1 MLGLGHRTVRL
12 GVVGCG
18 YVFDHYM
25 ATAAAH
31 PALEI
36 AWLWDTD
43 PARLARVSAF
53 YGLRA
58 ARGLDELLSDPSVE
72 LVLNLTP
79 IPAHGEVT
87 RAALASGKHVYC
99 EKPLVTDMDEAHAL
113 FDAAGAAGRILMAAP
128 CNLFSDSV
136 QTLWRA
142 IRDGAVG
149 RPLLAYAEFDDNP
162 VYLMRPEGWRSRS
175 GAPWPWKHEYEAGCT
190 WEHVGY
196 HLVWLLAL
204 FGPVRRVTAFSKVT
218 VPHKS
223 AVPLDPPDTP
233 DFSVAVLDFESGPV
247 ARITCSIAAPQDHR
261 MRVIGDEGEIAADT
275 YRHYRS
281 PVRLERFT
289 DLSLNARKSLSVRRH
304 PMLGRLFGVG
314 GRPLRLVEFPWS
326 DAIRRGSQRRRLA
339 PHKALIAAVK
349 RREVGAQDKML
360 GVALAARAIAEGA
373 PAPLPPDFLLHA
385 TELTLGIQAA
395 GPDGDSFAP
404 RTRFS
409 PLEPLEGAVRGL
421 PDWRRSH
428 GPGLLDRWSRGAI
441 DRLHRH

>member
-1 MLGLGHRTVRL
+1 MNAPPIKV

-31 PALEI
+31 PGLDLAG
-36 AWLWDTD
+36 LWDID
-43 PARLARVSAF
+43 AGRLARVSAF
-53 YGLRA
+53 YEIPA
-58 ARGLDELLSDPSVE
+58 AQDLDALLSDPE
-72 LVLNLTP
+72 IGLILNLTS
-79 IPAHGEVT
+79 IEAHGEIT
-87 RAALASGKHVYC
+87 RAALSAGKHVYC
-99 EKPLVTDMDEAHAL
+99 EKPLVTDMAEARTL
-113 FDAAGAAGRILMAAP
+113 FDLAARQGRMLMTAP

-142 IRDGAVG
+142 IADGAVG

-162 VYLMRPEGWRSRS
+162 VYLMHPEGWRSRS

-196 HLVWLLAL
+196 HLVWLCAI

-223 AVPLDPPDTP
+223 PVPLDPPDTP
-233 DFSVAVLDFESGPV
+233 DFSVAVLDFEGGPV

-275 YRHYRS
+275 YRHYQA

-289 DLSLNARKSLSVRRH
+289 DLSLNARKALSVRRH
-304 PMLGRLFGVG
+304 AILGGPFGVG
-314 GRPLRLVEFPWS
+314 GRPLRLLEFPWS
-326 DAIRRGSQRRRLA
+326 HATRRPSQRGRMA
-339 PHKALIAAVK
+339 PHKALVAAVK

-360 GVALAARAIAEGA
+360 GVALTARAIADGG
-373 PAPLPPDFLLHA
+373 PAPLPPEFILHV
-385 TELTLGIQAA
+385 TELTLAIQAA
-395 GPDGDSFAP
+395 GPDGASLAP
-404 RTRFS
+404 TTRF
-409 PLEPLEGAVRGL
+409 EPLAPLAGALRPL
-421 PDWRRSH
+421 ADWRRSH
-428 GPGLLDRWSRGAI
+428 GPGLLDRMSKGAI